1 MRVFAR
7 IAAVLPRRVAVS
19 LSLLTLA
26 GAASCLDLNPTTTAC
41 SVTIAPTS
49 INLSVNQSTTVVAT
63 AFDCSKNTI
72 SASKKTILFTSS
84 NPAAATIT
92 PTGTVIAIAIGTTQI
107 SATADGQSA
116 TATVTVGPE
125 VPTSVTIN
133 PPTLTLRRTNTRQLA
148 AVARNASATVI
159 PGATFRWSSSN
170 TAIASVDAS
179 GNVIAQTAGQVT
191 VTADVNNVFGTS
203 LITVTE
209 IPIGAC
215 ALVPTTYK
223 VTTGQSVQP
232 ALTLRDTA
240 SGVLT
245 NLGRPIAWISDNEN
259 VATVSGSGLIT
270 SRKAGTAK
278 ISASSVEYPA
288 VTCATTVTVVD
299 PRIVQVVVTPRTG
312 SLRLGIPRGLGVTL
326 LDSVNNAIPSGR
338 IVTWSTNTPTIAQVS
353 QAGIMTGISLGTA
366 RVIAT
371 SEGVA
376 DTVSFPV
383 TAIPVGNIT
392 VTPLQA
398 NIFEGQTVQITA
410 TVLDSA
416 GTTVTDRPLEWLSND
431 PTKATVSSTGKVT
444 SIAAGVVTITA
455 TAEGRAAQAVV
466 LIQQIPA
473 DTIVVATNTIAM
485 KTGTANQTAFA
496 YIVRDAQG
504 NQLRNR
510 TVSIA
515 NTAPGVLAATQ
526 QTSTD
531 QVQLLGLVPGSATLT
546 MQVLNSNGRAEGK
559 PTIITVTVTAPTATP
574 IRSSP

>member
-1 MRVFAR
+1 
-7 IAAVLPRRVAVS
+7 VAVS

-41 SVTIAPTS
+41 SVTIAPTN
-49 INLSVNQSTTVVAT
+49 ITLSVNQSATVVGT

-72 SASKKTILFTSS
+72 PASKKTILFASS

-148 AVARNASATVI
+148 AVARNASQAVI

-179 GNVIAQTAGQVT
+179 GNVVALTAGQVS

-203 LITVTE
+203 LVTVTE
-209 IPIGAC
+209 IPIGTC

-259 VATVSGSGLIT
+259 VATVSSSGLIT
-270 SRKAGTAK
+270 TRKAGSAK
-278 ISASSVEYPA
+278 ISASSVEYPS
-288 VTCATTVTVVD
+288 VTCATAVTVVD

-338 IVTWSTNTPTIAQVS
+338 VVTWSTNTPTVAQVS
-353 QAGIMTGISLGTA
+353 QAGIVTGIALGTA
-366 RVIAT
+366 RLIAT

-383 TAIPVGNIT
+383 TAIPVGSIS
-392 VTPLQA
+392 VTPVQA
-398 NIFEGQTVQITA
+398 TVLEGQTVQITA

-416 GTTVTDRPLEWLSND
+416 GTTVTDRPIEWLTSD
-431 PTKATVSSTGKVT
+431 PTKATVSSTGRVT
-444 SIAAGVVTITA
+444 AISAGAVSIGA
-455 TAEGRAAQAVV
+455 TTEGRLAQSTVI
-466 LIQQIPA
+466 IQQIPA
-473 DTIVVATNTIAM
+473 DTIVVTTSTISM
-485 KTGTANQTAFA
+485 KTGVANQTAFA

-515 NTAPGVLAATQ
+515 NTAPGVLNATQ
-526 QTSTD
+526 QTTAD

-559 PTIITVTVTAPTATP
+559 PTIVTVTVTAPTAAP

>member
-41 SVTIAPTS
+41 SVTIAPTN
-49 INLSVNQSTTVVAT
+49 ITLSVNQSATVVGT

-72 SASKKTILFTSS
+72 PASKKTILFASS

-148 AVARNASATVI
+148 AVARNASQAVI

-179 GNVIAQTAGQVT
+179 GNVVALTAGQVS

-203 LITVTE
+203 LVTVTE
-209 IPIGAC
+209 IPIGTC

-259 VATVSGSGLIT
+259 VATVSSSGLIT
-270 SRKAGTAK
+270 TRKAGSAK
-278 ISASSVEYPA
+278 ISASSVEYPS
-288 VTCATTVTVVD
+288 VTCATAVTVVD

-338 IVTWSTNTPTIAQVS
+338 VVTWSTNTPTVAQVS
-353 QAGIMTGISLGTA
+353 QAGIVTGIALGTA
-366 RVIAT
+366 RLIAT

-383 TAIPVGNIT
+383 TAIPVGSIS
-392 VTPLQA
+392 VTPVQA
-398 NIFEGQTVQITA
+398 TVLEGQTVQITA

-416 GTTVTDRPLEWLSND
+416 GTTVTDRPIEWLTSD
-431 PTKATVSSTGKVT
+431 PTKATVSSTGRVT
-444 SIAAGVVTITA
+444 AISAGAVSIGA
-455 TAEGRAAQAVV
+455 TTEGRLAQSTVI
-466 LIQQIPA
+466 IQQIPA
-473 DTIVVATNTIAM
+473 DTIVVTTSTISM
-485 KTGTANQTAFA
+485 KTGVANQTAFA

-515 NTAPGVLAATQ
+515 NTAPGVLNATQ
-526 QTSTD
+526 QTTAD

-559 PTIITVTVTAPTATP
+559 PTIVTVTVTAPTAAP

>member
-7 IAAVLPRRVAVS
+7 IAAVLPRRVAFS

-41 SVTIAPTS
+41 SVTIAPTN
-49 INLSVNQSTTVVAT
+49 INLSVNQATTVVAT

-84 NPAAATIT
+84 NPAAATVT
-92 PTGTVIAIAIGTTQI
+92 PTGSVIAIAVGTTNI

-125 VPTSVTIN
+125 TPTSITIN
-133 PPTLTLRRTNTRQLA
+133 PPALTLRRTNTRQLA
-148 AVARNASATVI
+148 AVARSASQTVI
-159 PGATFRWSSSN
+159 TGVTFRWTSSN
-170 TAIASVDAS
+170 TAVATVDAS
-179 GNVIAQTAGQVT
+179 GNVIAQTAGT
-191 VTADVNNVFGTS
+191 VNITADVNNVFGAS
-203 LITVTE
+203 QITVTE

-215 ALVPTTYK
+215 ALAPTTYK

-240 SGVLT
+240 SGLLT
-245 NLGRPIAWISDNEN
+245 NLGRPIAWVSDNEN
-259 VATVSGSGLIT
+259 VATVSTTGLIT
-270 SRKAGTAK
+270 TRKAGVAK

-288 VTCATTVTVVD
+288 VTCATMVTVVD
-299 PRIVQVVVTPRTG
+299 PRIVQVVITPRTG
-312 SLRLGIPRGLGVTL
+312 SLRLSIPRGLGVTL
-326 LDSVNNAIPSGR
+326 LDSVNNTIPIGR
-338 IVTWSTNTPTIAQVS
+338 IVTWSTNTPTVAQIS
-353 QAGIMTGISLGTA
+353 QAGIVTGISLGTA
-366 RVIAT
+366 RIIAT

-392 VTPLQA
+392 VTPVQA
-398 NIFEGQTVQITA
+398 TIFEGQTVQITA
-410 TVLDSA
+410 TVIDSA
-416 GTTVTDRPLEWLSND
+416 GTTVTNRPVEWLTSD
-431 PTKATVSSTGKVT
+431 PTRATVSATGRVT
-444 SIAAGVVTITA
+444 AINAGVVNIGVTT
-455 TAEGRAAQAVV
+455 EGRLAQSTVI
-466 LIQQIPA
+466 IQQIPA

-485 KTGTANQTAFA
+485 KTANQTAFA

-526 QTSTD
+526 QTTAD
-531 QVQLLGLVPGSATLT
+531 QVGLLGLVPGTATLT
-546 MQVLNSNGRAEGK
+546 LQVLNSNGRAEGK
-559 PTIITVTVTAPTATP
+559 PTIVTVTVTAPTAAP